1 MTHYE
6 KVQIIGKE
14 VQDEDEISTGNE
26 FDQAFEI
33 IRKANAPDDVYNLK
47 ICITYIDKE
56 QSASY
61 VNLSAIN

>member
-6 KVQIIGKE
+6 KVQIIGK
-14 VQDEDEISTGNE
+14 VQDEDEIGTGNE

-33 IRKANAPDDVYNLK
+33 IRKANAPEDVYNLK

-56 QSASY
+56 
-61 VNLSAIN
+61 